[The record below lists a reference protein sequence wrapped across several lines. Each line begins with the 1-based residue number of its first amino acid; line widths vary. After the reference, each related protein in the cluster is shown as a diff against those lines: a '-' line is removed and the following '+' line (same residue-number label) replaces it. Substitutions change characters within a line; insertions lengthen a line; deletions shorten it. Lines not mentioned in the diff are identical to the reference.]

1 MQEFFAL
8 RCKHFPIKTL
18 SQKSSACLHPEM
30 CDPSG
35 HYYEAFVVGRSADGE
50 RREAASVCRTN
61 SRNLHAHF
69 GGGGE
74 GRRGKKPGLQ
84 RGTHTRG
91 SVFSARKNGNPVK
104 RRQKLIMESLKG
116 G

>member
-1 MQEFFAL
+1 
-8 RCKHFPIKTL
+8 
-18 SQKSSACLHPEM
+18 M

-84 RGTHTRG
+84 RGTHTRAG
-91 SVFSARKNGNPVK
+91 GGGAFFSARKNGNPEK
-104 RRQKLIMESLKG
+104 RMQKLM
-116 G
+116 